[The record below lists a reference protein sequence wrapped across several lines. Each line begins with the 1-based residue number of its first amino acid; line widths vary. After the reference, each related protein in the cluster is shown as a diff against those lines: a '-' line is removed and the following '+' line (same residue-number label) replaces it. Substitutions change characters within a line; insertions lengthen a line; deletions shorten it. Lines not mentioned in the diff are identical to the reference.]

1 MKKKLIIVANPKLD
15 SLLFRIANKYKSVK
29 VFTTTFTPKFYYFF
43 TGVNRR
49 LKNMINEQTINFCGI
64 DFLEFNVFGSV
75 RANATDAQKIL
86 NKIK

>member
-15 SLLFRIANKYKSVK
+15 SLSFRIANKYKSVK
-29 VFTTTFTPKFYYFF
+29 VFTTTFAPKFYYFF
-43 TGVNRR
+43 TGVKRR

>member
-1 MKKKLIIVANPKLD
+1 
-15 SLLFRIANKYKSVK
+15 
-29 VFTTTFTPKFYYFF
+29 
-43 TGVNRR
+43 
-49 LKNMINEQTINFCGI
+49 MINEQTINFCGI